1 MVDKSSDGRA
11 ADTSELGFGSSVTAK
26 NEMDDE
32 GREEEAE
39 KELSSLSLW
48 CVTIRLCIRCCCPIP
63 IRCITMAMSTHSAE
77 HLPPLPSPLHSTL
90 LLLILLQFD
99 DTCRQETGGGSGRCG
114 MHIYRARQK
123 GSGQVW

>member
-77 HLPPLPSPLHSTL
+77 HLPPLPSPLCSPL
-90 LLLILLQFD
+90 YSAPPYSAPV
-99 DTCRQETGGGSGRCG
+99 R
-114 MHIYRARQK
+114 
-123 GSGQVW
+123 